1 MSALAGVVLAA
12 GTSSRFGAANKL
24 LSLWRGQPMLRTV
37 VEAALATE
45 LDPVI
50 VVTGHEREQVEAALA
65 GIDIQF
71 AHNAGFAS
79 GQASSVKAGIAAVP
93 GWCDGAMVL
102 LGDMPR
108 ICPGEINALIDAF
121 AGETSIVVPQ
131 FDGQRGNPVIFGRA
145 HFPELAR
152 LTGDKGARELLSGPG
167 VTLVEMDSDA
177 VLKDVD
183 TPEALA

>member
-1 MSALAGVVLAA
+1 MSGIAGIVLAA
-12 GTSSRFGAANKL
+12 GTSSRFGVANKL
-24 LSLWRGQPMLRTV
+24 LAQWKGQPMLRTV

-65 GIDIQF
+65 GLDVQF
-71 AHNAGFAS
+71 AHNRDFAT

-108 ICPGEINALIDAF
+108 VCPGEINALMDAF
-121 AGETSIVVPQ
+121 ADQKSIVVPQ
-131 FDGQRGNPVIFGRA
+131 HAGQRGNPVIFGKA
-145 HFPELAR
+145 HFAELER
-152 LTGDKGARELLSGPG
+152 LTGDKGARELLSGSG
-167 VTLVEMDSDA
+167 VTLVEMESDA
-177 VLKDVD
+177 VLKDFD

>member
-1 MSALAGVVLAA
+1 MSMIAGIVLAA

-24 LSLWRGQPMLRTV
+24 LAQWKGQPMLRTV
-37 VEAALATE
+37 VEAPLATE

-65 GIDIQF
+65 GLDVQF
-71 AHNAGFAS
+71 AHNRDFAT
-79 GQASSVKAGIAAVP
+79 GQASSVKAGIAVVP

-108 ICPGEINALIDAF
+108 VCPGEINSLMDAF
-121 AGETSIVVPQ
+121 TDHSSIVVPQ
-131 FDGQRGNPVIFGRA
+131 HAGQRGNPVIFGKA
-145 HFPELAR
+145 HFAELQS
-152 LTGDKGARELLSGPG
+152 LTGDKGARDLLAVPG
-167 VTLVEMDSDA
+167 ATLVEVDSDA
-177 VLKDVD
+177 VLRDID

>member
-1 MSALAGVVLAA
+1 MSALAGIVLAA

-24 LSLWRGQPMLRTV
+24 LAEWKGQPMLRAV

-50 VVTGHEREQVEAALA
+50 VVTGHERGEVEAALA
-65 GIDIQF
+65 GLDVQF
-71 AHNAGFAS
+71 AHNRDFAS

-93 GWCDGAMVL
+93 QWCDGAMIL

-108 ICPGEINALIDAF
+108 VCPGEINALADAF
-121 AGETSIVVPQ
+121 GGEDAIVVPQ
-131 FDGQRGNPVIFGRA
+131 FGGQRGNPVIFGRA
-145 HFPELAR
+145 HFTGLEGLK
-152 LTGDKGARELLSGPG
+152 GDKGARDLLSGPG

-177 VLKDVD
+177 VLKDID
-183 TPEALA
+183 TPESLT